1 MVVVLSVLL
10 ALAIAYSAARKLTH
24 APEVVSSYALAGV
37 PEERLNL
44 LAAVLFAGAAGLLTG
59 LAWEPLGVAA
69 AAALAVYFA
78 VAVGFHIRN
87 GDAAHLATPLVLA
100 LLAAAIVAVR
110 LA

>member
-1 MVVVLSVLL
+1 MVTLLSLLL
-10 ALAIAYSAARKLTH
+10 AAAIAYSAGRKLTH
-24 APEVVSSYALAGV
+24 EPEVVASYALAGV

-44 LAAVLFAGAAGLLTG
+44 LAAVLFAGAAGLLAG
-59 LAWEPLGVAA
+59 LAWEPVGVAA

-78 VAVGFHIRN
+78 VAVGFHVRN

-100 LLAAAIVAVR
+100 LLAAAIAVLR

>member
-1 MVVVLSVLL
+1 MVVALSLLL
-10 ALAIAYSAARKLTH
+10 AALISYSAARKLTH
-24 APEVVSSYALAGV
+24 APDVVASYALAGV

-44 LAAVLFAGAAGLLTG
+44 LAAVLFAGAAGLVAG

-78 VAVGFHIRN
+78 VAVGFHLRH

-100 LLAAAIVAVR
+100 LLGVAVLAAR